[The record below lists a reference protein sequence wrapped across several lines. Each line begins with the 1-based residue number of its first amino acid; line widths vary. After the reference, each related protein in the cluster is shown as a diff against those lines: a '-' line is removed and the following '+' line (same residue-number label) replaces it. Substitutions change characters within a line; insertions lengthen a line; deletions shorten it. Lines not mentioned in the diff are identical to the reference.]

1 MSDLSN
7 FQKVWRYLDNASEL
21 VGYEAGL
28 YGHGGDVAQAIQDA
42 FNAIEDAKVKVA
54 DLGWPESE

>member
-1 MSDLSN
+1 MPGEDN
-7 FQKVWRYLDNASEL
+7 FQEAWKFLDNASEL

-28 YGHGGDVAQAIQDA
+28 YGHGGDVPPEITDA